1 LTVGCSE
8 QEKKP
13 PWAISSHTSTLL
25 DLIGA
30 CHVTEAE
37 AILLQS
43 CSCACI
49 ETLGT
54 RTQQRCRWHFYMSQG
69 CFVTGERP
77 RALLPNGTPHIHTLK
92 LRPRQN
98 ISMNKQ

>member
-37 AILLQS
+37 AIFAAELQLRMHWNFRHKDP
-43 CSCACI
+43 A
-49 ETLGT
+49 EM
-54 RTQQRCRWHFYMSQG
+54 QM
-69 CFVTGERP
+69 
-77 RALLPNGTPHIHTLK
+77 ALLHESGLFCNWGETKGPAP
-92 LRPRQN
+92 
-98 ISMNKQ
+98 